1 VSSDLFWLVA
11 TAQVALSIG
20 LVLRLRRVPKPRVSA
35 RDRAMANGQRQDS
48 WLACAIVWGVI
59 LSKGSDLQDPL
70 LCAAGIVVLVWL
82 VVRTSRRL
90 IALSGA
96 MRRDGGS

>member
-35 RDRAMANGQRQDS
+35 RHHAMANGQRQDS

-59 LSKGSDLQDPL
+59 LSKGSDLQGP
-70 LCAAGIVVLVWL
+70 LCAAGVVVLVWL
-82 VVRTSRRL
+82 MVRTSRRL
-90 IALSGA
+90 IALSRA
-96 MRRDGGS
+96 MRRHDGG

>member
-20 LVLRLRRVPKPRVSA
+20 LVLRLRRVPNARVSA
-35 RDRAMANGQRQDS
+35 GDRAMANGQRQDS

-70 LCAAGIVVLVWL
+70 SVAGVVVLVWL

-96 MRRDGGS
+96 MRRHGGS

>member
-1 VSSDLFWLVA
+1 VISDLFWLVA

-20 LVLRLRRVPKPRVSA
+20 LVLRLRRVPKPHVSA
-35 RDRAMANGQRQDS
+35 RDRTIANGQRQDS

-59 LSKGSDLQDPL
+59 LSKSSDLQDL

-82 VVRTSRRL
+82 VVRTLRRM
-90 IALSGA
+90 IALSGPI
-96 MRRDGGS
+96 RRHGGS

>member
-11 TAQVALSIG
+11 TAQVALSIV

-35 RDRAMANGQRQDS
+35 RDHAMANGQRQDS

-70 LCAAGIVVLVWL
+70 SAAGVVVLVWL

-90 IALSGA
+90 IALSRA
-96 MRRDGGS
+96 MRPHDGG